1 MKNKTLDKFITTR
14 LEIKKT
20 NVKTVHLPDG
30 TAIEIPKMSYRH
42 FVKIKTLKD
51 DPVAIMRFIIDDIKP
66 RELTAAEIEFV
77 LIHMY
82 AHNNAD
88 YANTLKEI
96 GLNLDDLKIS
106 EPCYDFTF
114 DNVRLVF
121 DKPSLLN
128 AHLPFLIKEAYVD
141 GKPVELTEDKR
152 DELINCLYRFEY
164 DQVSRGVLQEVYI
177 IHEGKTIKGLNII
190 GE

>member
-1 MKNKTLDKFITTR
+1 MKNKTLDKFMTTR

-77 LIHMY
+77 LSICMHTI
-82 AHNNAD
+82 
-88 YANTLKEI
+88 TLI
-96 GLNLDDLKIS
+96 MPIRLKK
-106 EPCYDFTF
+106 
-114 DNVRLVF
+114 L
-121 DKPSLLN
+121 
-128 AHLPFLIKEAYVD
+128 
-141 GKPVELTEDKR
+141 G
-152 DELINCLYRFEY
+152 
-164 DQVSRGVLQEVYI
+164 
-177 IHEGKTIKGLNII
+177 
-190 GE
+190 